1 MANLYP
7 LGDFFKVVVGIFMF
21 VCFVYLFKL
30 LQIYIKEFTEKCKNF
45 LVSMSINGKDI
56 ELVNFCI
63 SS

>member
-1 MANLYP
+1 
-7 LGDFFKVVVGIFMF
+7 MF